1 MTLFANWAFWIQR
14 RRVGT
19 TLNTFCISMRFVY
32 ACVGWWLMCFCMTD
46 FRLRALTWIFLFL
59 TGSTQATKS
68 FCASEGAG
76 SPTVYCM
83 HEQVSEVCYQPRGGW
98 QDGVLVWCMCL
109 SASAWQL
116 PISVSSC
123 TFLPLPLLPPSLQ
136 VSETEMMLTKWM
148 QSVSELRDQYNWLLF
163 FSMPKLLHL
172 SHLLQEET
180 LNMELIVHEISFLC
194 CNEQATLKSV
204 QKMVEV
210 RT

>member
-19 TLNTFCISMRFVY
+19 RLNTFCISMRFVY

-46 FRLRALTWIFLFL
+46 FRFKALTWIFLFL

-109 SASAWQL
+109 SVSAWQL
-116 PISVSSC
+116 PTSVSSC
-123 TFLPLPLLPPSLQ
+123 TFLPLPLLLAPL
-136 VSETEMMLTKWM
+136 
-148 QSVSELRDQYNWLLF
+148 
-163 FSMPKLLHL
+163 
-172 SHLLQEET
+172 
-180 LNMELIVHEISFLC
+180 SFL
-194 CNEQATLKSV
+194 LSRSV
-204 QKMVEV
+204 RLRWGWPNGCSLCLSWGTSTTGCSSSVCQSYYIFSIYCK
-210 RT
+210 RRL

>member
-19 TLNTFCISMRFVY
+19 RLNTFCISMRFVY
-32 ACVGWWLMCFCMTD
+32 ACVGWWLMCFCMID

-59 TGSTQATKS
+59 TGSTQTTKS

-123 TFLPLPLLPPSLQ
+123 TFSPSLSFLVHYPSSFSPGQ
-136 VSETEMMLTKWM
+136 WDWDEV
-148 QSVSELRDQYNWLLF
+148 DQMDAVCVWAEGPVQLAA
-163 FSMPKLLHL
+163 
-172 SHLLQEET
+172 LLQYAEAT
-180 LNMELIVHEISFLC
+180 TSFPST
-194 CNEQATLKSV
+194 ARGDSKYGTYSSWD
-204 QKMVEV
+204 
-210 RT
+210 